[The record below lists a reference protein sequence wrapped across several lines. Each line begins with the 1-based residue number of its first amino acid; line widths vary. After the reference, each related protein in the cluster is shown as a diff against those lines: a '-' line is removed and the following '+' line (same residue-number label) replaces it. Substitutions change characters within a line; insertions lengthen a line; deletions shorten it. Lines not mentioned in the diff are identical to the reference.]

1 MEPMKKL
8 LAGTAFTVAA
18 VVAVVSPAF
27 ADAGGVPNNCV
38 GFVTSY
44 TAQGNDISPFV
55 SANGIGNVGKANS
68 DAAGK
73 PVMDYIKGVVC
84 A

>member
-1 MEPMKKL
+1 MRKL
-8 LAGTAFTVAA
+8 LAATAFAVATVIAI
-18 VVAVVSPAF
+18 VSPAS
-27 ADAGGVPNNCV
+27 ANAGGAPNNCV
-38 GFVTSY
+38 GAVTSY

-68 DAAGK
+68 DAAGRA
-73 PVMDYIKGVVC
+73 VMDYIKGVVC